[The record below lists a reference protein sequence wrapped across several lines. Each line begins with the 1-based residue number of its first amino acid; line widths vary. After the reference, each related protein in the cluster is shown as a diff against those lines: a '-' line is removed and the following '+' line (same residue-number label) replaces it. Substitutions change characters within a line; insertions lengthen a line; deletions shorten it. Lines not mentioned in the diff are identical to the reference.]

1 MQDEVFLPPQGL
13 DNIRQR
19 LHYLESVELRK
30 VAQKLTSITDHGS
43 PAFIILREM
52 QDEITQEVKQLK
64 EILAN
69 AVVVDNRAR
78 V

>member
-13 DNIRQR
+13 DHIRQR
-19 LHYLESVELRK
+19 LRHLETEELMK
-30 VAQKLTSITDHGS
+30 VAQKLKSITDHES
-43 PAFIILREM
+43 PAFIILKEM
-52 QDEITQEVKQLK
+52 QGEISQEASQLK
-64 EILAN
+64 KILAN